1 MFYSRVD
8 RLVIQV
14 LEVEMSVAQI
24 EASDLF
30 FSDTISSGE
39 RKGGKTGSD
48 NPAAKEQILRKD
60 L

>member
-39 RKGGKTGSD
+39 R
-48 NPAAKEQILRKD
+48 
-60 L
+60 